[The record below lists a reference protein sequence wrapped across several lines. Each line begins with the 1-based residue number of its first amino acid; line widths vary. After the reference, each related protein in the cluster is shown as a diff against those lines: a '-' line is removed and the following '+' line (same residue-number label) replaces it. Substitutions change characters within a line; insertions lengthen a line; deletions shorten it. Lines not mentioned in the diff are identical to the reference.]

1 MDSMMREFFDEYG
14 EAISAHHAEK
24 NNLKPETDYKA
35 LYHEL
40 KAMVL
45 GDNDC
50 SHIRL
55 INVAYD
61 CRRALDK
68 QEAEEG

>member
-1 MDSMMREFFDEYG
+1 MTVFRIKE
-14 EAISAHHAEK
+14 HRK
-24 NNLKPETDYKA
+24 QETDYKA

-68 QEAEEG
+68 QEAEG

>member
-1 MDSMMREFFDEYG
+1 MTVFRIKEHRKQE
-14 EAISAHHAEK
+14 
-24 NNLKPETDYKA
+24 PDYKA

-68 QEAEEG
+68 QEAEG